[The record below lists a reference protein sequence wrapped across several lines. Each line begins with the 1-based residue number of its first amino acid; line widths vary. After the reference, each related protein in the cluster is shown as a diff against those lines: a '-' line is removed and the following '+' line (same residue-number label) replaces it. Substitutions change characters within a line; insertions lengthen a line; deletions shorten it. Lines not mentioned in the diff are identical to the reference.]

1 MITSKCSGR
10 LLEGFQQDNM
20 IKFLSKNDA
29 IFDAVK
35 TRRTQGEQSR
45 GFLPRDDVRIEE
57 FFFKKEKSPGKN

>member
-35 TRRTQGEQSR
+35 RQGGHRENSQED
-45 GFLPRDDVRIEE
+45 FCQEMMLE
-57 FFFKKEKSPGKN
+57 